1 MKPLHFKIPKTSG
14 ESVRIQYDEQRHFYE
29 NLHFHPE
36 LQIMVICE
44 STGTRFIG
52 DSIGSFKAG
61 DIVVLGSNLPHV
73 FRNDKKYYEPDSE
86 LKATNI
92 SVFVDLAAFENN
104 ILSLPEAHALQK
116 LLLNSKRG
124 LRIRGETK
132 RKVAALIQ
140 EMRTLNG
147 FEKIIQILIILNLLS
162 HSHEVEM
169 LSSVGF
175 NANLNESDNR
185 KINDVFSYIMNNFS
199 EDIKLTDAANVA
211 NMSVNAFCR
220 YFKQHTQKT
229 FSQFLNEIRIGHACR
244 LLIEDK
250 WNIRETAFECGYD
263 NISYFNRQFKD
274 ITNLTP
280 TEFVKLHHTRF
291 TNEFSLVESVK
302 G

>member
-14 ESVRIQYDEQRHFYE
+14 ESVRIQHDEQRHFYE

-52 DSIGSFKAG
+52 DSVGSFNAG
-61 DIVVLGSNLPHV
+61 DIIVLGSNLPHV
-73 FRNDKKYYEPDSE
+73 FRNDKRYYESDSE
-86 LKATNI
+86 LKAVNI
-92 SVFVDLAAFENN
+92 SVFVDLAAFEDN
-104 ILSLPEAHALQK
+104 LFSLPEAHGLQR

-124 LRIRGETK
+124 LLIQGET
-132 RKVAALIQ
+132 RKKVLALVQ
-140 EMRTLNG
+140 DMRSMKG
-147 FEKIIQILIILNLLS
+147 FERIIQVLIILNLLS
-162 HSHEVEM
+162 HSNEVEM

-185 KINDVFSYIMNNFS
+185 KINDVFSYIMNNFT
-199 EDIKLTDAANVA
+199 EDIKLSDAANVA

-229 FSQFLNEIRIGHACR
+229 YSQFLNEIRIGHACK

-274 ITNLTP
+274 ITNFTP
-280 TEFVKLHHTRF
+280 TEYVKLHNTKF
-291 TNEFSLVESVK
+291 TSDFSLMETTEA
-302 G
+302 